1 MILSSNWSLQNC
13 STKRFL
19 CEIIEVIS
27 MDNKLKIPLSI
38 VLGGYIFSIGFS
50 FIWYWLNGYNLLNPM
65 RHVGTAVLDI
75 AIVIFTITVIY
86 FFTLLFIWSTGSLQ
100 NFWATFLLV
109 SIITLL
115 TSILIPSSYYAS
127 YQIASAKEKVRIERA
142 KENAETQQKHIKE
155 IEAKLN
161 EVIKK
166 NDSSE
171 KFITGLKATLKSVR
185 EENLE
190 LKEQLNE
197 KIRKIQYLED
207 EQKTKGDIVS
217 QTKSNKN
224 FPKIKINSKMV
235 NTESDTKNQE
245 IIFKVQIISSS
256 TRLAKDSP
264 QIKTFESVWEYKD
277 GDLYKYTV
285 GNQKDLKSAY
295 ALQSKLRKKGFSG
308 AFVVAFKNGKRISV
322 REAKELLTVHE

>member
-1 MILSSNWSLQNC
+1 M
-13 STKRFL
+13 
-19 CEIIEVIS
+19 IS

-38 VLGGYIFSIGFS
+38 VLGGYIFSIGFC
-50 FIWYWLNGYNLLNPM
+50 FFWYWLNGFSFLNPT
-65 RHVGTAVLDI
+65 RSIVFYVLDI
-75 AIVIFTITVIY
+75 AIIIFPITVIY
-86 FFTLLFIWSTGSLQ
+86 FFISLLIWSARSLQ
-100 NFWATFLLV
+100 NLWTTFFLV

-115 TSILIPSSYYAS
+115 TSTLIPYSYYAS
-127 YQIASAKEKVRIERA
+127 YQIERAKEKVQIERA
-142 KENAETQQKHIKE
+142 KENAEAKQKRIIE

-166 NDSSE
+166 NYSYE
-171 KFITGLKATLKSVR
+171 KFIKGLKATLRSLR
-185 EENLE
+185 DENVG

-224 FPKIKINSKMV
+224 FSKIKINSKMF

-256 TRLAKDSP
+256 TRLAKNSP
-264 QIKTFESVWEYKD
+264 QFKTFEAVWEYKD
-277 GDLYKYTV
+277 GDLFKYTV

-308 AFVVAFKNGKRISV
+308 AFVVAFKNGKRIPV
-322 REAKELLTVHE
+322 RAARKLLN

>member
-1 MILSSNWSLQNC
+1 M
-13 STKRFL
+13 
-19 CEIIEVIS
+19 EVNS

-38 VLGGYIFSIGFS
+38 VIGGYISSIGFC
-50 FIWYWLNGYNLLNPM
+50 FIWYWINGYKLLNPM
-65 RHVGTAVLDI
+65 RYIGTYVLDI
-75 AIVIFTITVIY
+75 AIVIFAITVIY
-86 FFTLLFIWSTGSLQ
+86 FFTLLLIWSTISLQ
-100 NFWATFLLV
+100 NFWPTFFLV

-127 YQIASAKEKVRIERA
+127 YRIARAKEKVRIERT
-142 KENAETQQKHIKE
+142 KENAETEQKRIKE

-161 EVIKK
+161 EAIKK
-166 NDSSE
+166 NYSSE
-171 KFITGLKATLKSVR
+171 KFITEVKATLRSVR
-185 EENLE
+185 EENVG

-224 FPKIKINSKMV
+224 ISKIKINSKML

-256 TRLAKDSP
+256 TRLAKNSP
-264 QIKTFESVWEYKD
+264 QFKRFEGVREYKD
-277 GDLYKYTV
+277 GELYKYTI

-295 ALQSKLRKKGFSG
+295 ALQSELRKKGFSG
-308 AFVVAFKNGKRISV
+308 AFVVAFKNGKRIPV
-322 REAKELLTVHE
+322 REAKKLLTEYE